1 MPRKMLPTGPRW
13 LLRRADQAVVAGLV
27 LFALLAMAGWWIV
40 QGGWQGRLIELDR
53 LPPQTARFE
62 VDINSAEWPELSQLP
77 GIGEA
82 LARRI
87 VQSREQEGPFVD
99 QQELRRVRGIGP
111 RTLERIKPFL
121 RPLPE
126 TSNMA
131 GQ

>member
-1 MPRKMLPTGPRW
+1 
-13 LLRRADQAVVAGLV
+13 
-27 LFALLAMAGWWIV
+27 MAGWWIV
-40 QGGWQGRLIELDR
+40 QGGWQGRLIELNR

-62 VDINSAEWPELSQLP
+62 VDINTAGWPELSQLP

-99 QQELRRVRGIGP
+99 QEELRRVRGIGP

-126 TSNMA
+126 TSNVA